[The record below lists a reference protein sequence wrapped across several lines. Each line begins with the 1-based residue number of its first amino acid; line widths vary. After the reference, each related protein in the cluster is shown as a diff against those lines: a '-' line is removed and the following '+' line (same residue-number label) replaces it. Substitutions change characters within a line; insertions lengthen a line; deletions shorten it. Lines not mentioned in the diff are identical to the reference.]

1 MAKPNQV
8 KIYDSTMEEFKDE
21 NIKPEEWGYV
31 IVALGIVGLSDMVLT
46 DDERKY
52 LIEIGSIFKLSE
64 TVVNDLVDESLEHA
78 KEIVQQPQ
86 VSIAQELE
94 KAGELLEKGLITEEE
109 FKKIKAELIHKY

>member
-1 MAKPNQV
+1 
-8 KIYDSTMEEFKDE
+8 ME
-21 NIKPEEWGYV
+21 
-31 IVALGIVGLSDMVLT
+31 LT

-52 LIEIGSIFKLSE
+52 LVDIGKVFKLSKSE
-64 TVVNDLVDESLEHA
+64 VDELIDESIEHA

-86 VSIAQELE
+86 LSVTQELE